1 MNIAKLLKAGGL
13 AALAIA
19 LAAPPVAAQ
28 DGQDRQWRNRGER
41 AAEHQQQQRA
51 QRIDRRSEGRA
62 ARIEQGGDRAARQAA
77 RQGDYQRAA
86 RIDRKSERAAAQV
99 ERRGDARAAQV
110 AQRRDW
116 NRNDRNGRDW
126 NRRDRDGRDGR
137 EWNRNDR
144 KYRDNRNWNN
154 NARYDN
160 RNDRKYRDS
169 RRDYRQDQHRWDRG
183 WRNDN
188 RYNWSRYRAA
198 HRSLYSPG
206 RYYAPYRGYS
216 YRSVSIGNRL
226 NNGFFG
232 SRYWINDP
240 WRYRLPAVY
249 GGYRWVRYYDDVLL
263 VDTHS
268 GEVVDMIRNFF
279 W

>member
-13 AALAIA
+13 AALALA
-19 LAAPPVAAQ
+19 VAAPPVAAQ
-28 DGQDRQWRNRGER
+28 GGEDRQWRNRGEL

-62 ARIEQGGDRAARQAA
+62 AHIEQSGDRAARQAA

-86 RIDRKSERAAAQV
+86 RIDRKSERTAAQV
-99 ERRGDARAAQV
+99 ERRGDIRAAQV
-110 AQRRDW
+110 AQRREWDRRDHDR
-116 NRNDRNGRDW
+116 RND
-126 NRRDRDGRDGR
+126 
-137 EWNRNDR
+137 
-144 KYRDNRNWNN
+144 RDNRNWNDR
-154 NARYDN
+154 ARYDN
-160 RNDRKYRDS
+160 RHGRDYDRSYRDA
-169 RRDYRQDQHRWDRG
+169 RRDYRHDQRRWDRD
-183 WRNDN
+183 WRHDN
-188 RYNWSRYRAA
+188 RYNWSRYRTA

-216 YRSVSIGNRL
+216 YRGLSIGNRL
-226 NNGFFG
+226 DTGFFG

-249 GGYRWVRYYDDVLL
+249 GSYRWVRYYDDVLL
-263 VDTHS
+263 VDTYS